1 MSFLK
6 TSFDG
11 GLSRKVI
18 GWGRWYWR
26 QRFLT
31 CRNQDFADGEQVSRT
46 CQACWWRGS
55 PGRWQIMLNKDSWR
69 RCKTAVP
76 GKVPDMKWT
85 RGAGD
90 LVESFKRDW
99 TVLLYCWSN
108 VDISVGERNRLAKPD
123 ISTGVP
129 YNDRILSDAAGLDL
143 LLLARPHDIM
153 EPNAF
158 LKDENLWRRLGR
170 FPSGDL
176 LTPPEWTKV

>member
-1 MSFLK
+1 
-6 TSFDG
+6 
-11 GLSRKVI
+11 
-18 GWGRWYWR
+18 
-26 QRFLT
+26 
-31 CRNQDFADGEQVSRT
+31 
-46 CQACWWRGS
+46 
-55 PGRWQIMLNKDSWR
+55 MLNKDSWR

-99 TVLLYCWSN
+99 SK
-108 VDISVGERNRLAKPD
+108 VDIYVGERTRLAKPD

-143 LLLARPHDIM
+143 LLLARPQDIM

-170 FPSGDL
+170 FPSEDL
-176 LTPPEWTKV
+176 ITPTCSACWTSSTGLSNIVMGLKGTKVEVLGGTICTSLVLVGLSCTLYFKQYSVVR